1 MTFSGVLR
9 APPAGHTTCRSQCT
23 SAARR
28 GGTSIRKEQAAN
40 SSEPNRCCGEAI
52 RCLSAAPARSGL
64 CRDERSCCKAQRPQR
79 CAASAGDNGIGSG
92 PMWDSTTSSFA
103 SHRLA
108 SRSAAPSAVQH
119 STDVRSASAATQPA
133 DTAVAN
139 EGDPHGSNGTG
150 RSEEAAAERSTSS
163 QPCNRESGQQPLDQH
178 DQPPESGILT
188 HAQFGQVL
196 SDPQSRRN
204 PRGIPTDAALS
215 SEQSGHTKAKALF
228 LPDEKSQIKD
238 SWRKIMRW
246 SKVNCSVLAITCENQ
261 WRRAFS
267 RASTAQ

>member
-1 MTFSGVLR
+1 MTFSGVL
-9 APPAGHTTCRSQCT
+9 PQAGHITCRPQCT
-23 SAARR
+23 SAAWR

-40 SSEPNRCCGEAI
+40 SSEPNRCCGEVI

-64 CRDERSCCKAQRPQR
+64 CRNERSFCKAQRPQQ
-79 CAASAGDNGIGSG
+79 CAASAGGNDIGSG
-92 PMWDSTTSSFA
+92 PMWDSATSSLA

-139 EGDPHGSNGTG
+139 EGDLHSSNGAG
-150 RSEEAAAERSTSS
+150 RSEEVAAERSTNS

-196 SDPQSRRN
+196 SDPQSRRTS
-204 PRGIPTDAALS
+204 RGIPTDAALLS
-215 SEQSGHTKAKALF
+215 GEQSGHTKAKALF

-238 SWRKIMRW
+238 SWRRIMRW

-261 WRRAFS
+261 WSCAFS
-267 RASTAQ
+267 RASAAQ

>member
-1 MTFSGVLR
+1 M
-9 APPAGHTTCRSQCT
+9 
-23 SAARR
+23 
-28 GGTSIRKEQAAN
+28 RKEQAAN
-40 SSEPNRCCGEAI
+40 SSGSIRSCGEVV
-52 RCLSAAPARSGL
+52 RCLSAASARCGL
-64 CRDERSCCKAQRPQR
+64 CRDDRSGCRAQRPQR
-79 CAASAGDNGIGSG
+79 CAASAGGIDIGSSSRR
-92 PMWDSTTSSFA
+92 DSTASSLA
-103 SHRLA
+103 SHRPA
-108 SRSAAPSAVQH
+108 SRLAAPSAVQH

-139 EGDPHGSNGTG
+139 EGDLHGSNGAVY
-150 RSEEAAAERSTSS
+150 SKEAAAERPTTS
-163 QPCNRESGQQPLDQH
+163 QPCSRDNGQRPLDQH

-196 SDPQSRRN
+196 SDPQSRCT

-246 SKVNCSVLAITCENQ
+246 SKVICSVLAIVCKTHRACCLLGGGSSSMSSSWLQTEHARSSLEA
-261 WRRAFS
+261 RR
-267 RASTAQ
+267 